1 VRQYVSGLCAATL
14 GLCAAGWLALAPVAF
29 GYRDGAAGPARA
41 ALHRALLADRGTAA
55 ALAVVSLATLLAWIV
70 AWRRRLRAD
79 GVLAGASWREARV
92 LRRRARAE
100 ELAAAQEQAAA
111 DAVAAADETPD
122 PARVLS
128 ELRALLIPLLAE
140 SDAAQAARGGDEP
153 AAHQPAVPE
162 PAMHE
167 PVVSEPAAGEPA
179 VREVAVHRA
188 TVTEP
193 VANEPASREPAAD
206 EPARDQPAGDEPGRD
221 EPVAQGPAIPLPR
234 PGGLAAME
242 SMLAGAELLM
252 VACGEE
258 EAW

>member
-29 GYRDGAAGPARA
+29 GYQDGAAGPARA

-70 AWRRRLRAD
+70 SWRRRLRAD
-79 GVLAGASWREARV
+79 GVLPGAPWRQARA

-140 SDAAQAARGGDEP
+140 SDAVQAAPGGDEP
-153 AAHQPAVPE
+153 ATHQPAVPE

-167 PVVSEPAAGEPA
+167 PAVHEPA
-179 VREVAVHRA
+179 VRESVV
-188 TVTEP
+188 
-193 VANEPASREPAAD
+193 REPAAD

-221 EPVAQGPAIPLPR
+221 EPVAQGLAIPLPR

>member
-1 VRQYVSGLCAATL
+1 MAVGIPGSVRQYVSGLCAATL
-14 GLCAAGWLALAPVAF
+14 GLCAAGWLALAPAAF
-29 GYRDGAAGPARA
+29 GYRDGAAGPGRA
-41 ALHRALLADRGTAA
+41 ALHRALLADWGTAA

-70 AWRRRLRAD
+70 AWRRTLRAD
-79 GVLAGASWREARV
+79 GILAGTPWREARA

-100 ELAAAQEQAAA
+100 EQAAAGEQAAA
-111 DAVAAADETPD
+111 DAVVPADGPPD

-140 SDAAQAARGGDEP
+140 HEAGQPGSGG
-153 AAHQPAVPE
+153 H
-162 PAMHE
+162 
-167 PVVSEPAAGEPA
+167 EPA
-179 VREVAVHRA
+179 VREPAV
-188 TVTEP
+188 
-193 VANEPASREPAAD
+193 REPAVNEAAAR
-206 EPARDQPAGDEPGRD
+206 EPARV
-221 EPVAQGPAIPLPR
+221 EPVGQGPAVPLPR

>member
-1 VRQYVSGLCAATL
+1 MGVGIPGSMRQYVSGLCAATL

-41 ALHRALLADRGTAA
+41 ALHRAALHRALLADWGTAA

-70 AWRRRLRAD
+70 AWRRRLRSD
-79 GVLAGASWREARV
+79 GVLAGSSWHEARA

-100 ELAAAQEQAAA
+100 QQAAAEKQAAADEHAAA
-111 DAVAAADETPD
+111 DAVVPADGPPD
-122 PARVLS
+122 PGRVLS

-140 SDAAQAARGGDEP
+140 PEAVRP
-153 AAHQPAVPE
+153 AAVRAPGSHRAEVDE
-162 PAMHE
+162 AT
-167 PVVSEPAAGEPA
+167 AREPA
-179 VREVAVHRA
+179 V
-188 TVTEP
+188 
-193 VANEPASREPAAD
+193 NEPAGR
-206 EPARDQPAGDEPGRD
+206 EPARDDPARGGAG
-221 EPVAQGPAIPLPR
+221 AQGPAVPLPR

>member
-1 VRQYVSGLCAATL
+1 MGVGTPGSMRQYVSGLCAAAL
-14 GLCAAGWLALAPVAF
+14 GLCAAGWLALAPVAS
-29 GYRDGAAGPARA
+29 GYRDGAPGAGRA
-41 ALHRALLADRGTAA
+41 ALHRALLADWGTAA
-55 ALAVVSLATLLAWIV
+55 ALAVVSLATLLTWIV

-79 GVLAGASWREARV
+79 GVLAGTSWREARA

-100 ELAAAQEQAAA
+100 ELAAAEEQAAA
-111 DAVAAADETPD
+111 VAVAPADETPD

-140 SDAAQAARGGDEP
+140 SEAVQAGPGGDEP
-153 AAHQPAVPE
+153 AMHDDAVR
-162 PAMHE
+162 E
-167 PVVSEPAAGEPA
+167 PVVSEPAAHAPAVHEPA
-179 VREVAVHRA
+179 VDEA
-188 TVTEP
+188 TGH
-193 VANEPASREPAAD
+193 EPAAHD
-206 EPARDQPAGDEPGRD
+206 SAGRVPVREEPGRD
-221 EPVAQGPAIPLPR
+221 EPVGQGPAVPLPR

>member
-1 VRQYVSGLCAATL
+1 MGVGIPGSVRQYVSGLGAATL

-29 GYRDGAAGPARA
+29 GYRAGAAGPARA

-70 AWRRRLRAD
+70 SWRRRLRAD
-79 GVLAGASWREARV
+79 GVLPGTPWRQARA
-92 LRRRARAE
+92 LRRRAQAE

-140 SDAAQAARGGDEP
+140 SDAVQAAPDGDEP
-153 AAHQPAVPE
+153 AAHQPAVPK

-167 PVVSEPAAGEPA
+167 PVVSEPAVPEPAMHEPLVREPA
-179 VREVAVHRA
+179 VGEPVVHEVAVHRA

-193 VANEPASREPAAD
+193 
-206 EPARDQPAGDEPGRD
+206 
-221 EPVAQGPAIPLPR
+221 EPVAQGPAVPLPR

>member
-1 VRQYVSGLCAATL
+1 MGVGIPGSTRPYVSGLCAATL

-29 GYRDGAAGPARA
+29 GYRDGAPTPGRA
-41 ALHRALLADRGTAA
+41 ALHRAALHRAALHRAVLADWGTAA

-70 AWRRRLRAD
+70 AWRRQLRAD
-79 GVLAGASWREARV
+79 GVLAGTSWREARA
-92 LRRRARAE
+92 LRRRARAQE
-100 ELAAAQEQAAA
+100 RAAAAQERAAA
-111 DAVAAADETPD
+111 DAVVPADGPPD

-140 SDAAQAARGGDEP
+140 PEAVQPGPGGDEP
-153 AAHQPAVPE
+153 AVRELAVPE
-162 PAMHE
+162 PVVRE
-167 PVVSEPAAGEPA
+167 PVV
-179 VREVAVHRA
+179 
-188 TVTEP
+188 
-193 VANEPASREPAAD
+193 D
-206 EPARDQPAGDEPGRD
+206 EAKVD
-221 EPVAQGPAIPLPR
+221 EPVAQGPAVPLPR

>member
-1 VRQYVSGLCAATL
+1 MGVWIPGSVRQYMSGLWAATL

-55 ALAVVSLATLLAWIV
+55 ALAVVSLVTLLAWIV

-79 GVLAGASWREARV
+79 GVLTGTSWREARA
-92 LRRRARAE
+92 LRRRARAQ

-111 DAVAAADETPD
+111 DAVAAPAADETPD

-140 SDAAQAARGGDEP
+140 SDAAQAVPGGDEP
-153 AAHQPAVPE
+153 GAPQPAVNEPAVHQPAMPE
-162 PAMHE
+162 SVIP
-167 PVVSEPAAGEPA
+167 
-179 VREVAVHRA
+179 
-188 TVTEP
+188 
-193 VANEPASREPAAD
+193 EPAAD
-206 EPARDQPAGDEPGRD
+206 EPAAD
-221 EPVAQGPAIPLPR
+221 EPVAREPVAHEPAGAEPGRGEPAAQGPAVPLPR

-242 SMLAGAELLM
+242 SMLAGAELLT